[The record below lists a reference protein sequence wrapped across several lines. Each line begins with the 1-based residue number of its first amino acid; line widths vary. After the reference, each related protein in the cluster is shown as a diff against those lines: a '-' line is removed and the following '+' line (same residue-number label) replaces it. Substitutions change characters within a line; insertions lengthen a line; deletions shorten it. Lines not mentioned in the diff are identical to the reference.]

1 MSALTAKIRDTKIS
15 AACEI
20 TLNIIIILIIIIII
34 IVIKTIIIIIIKTII
49 INQCFVSHT
58 GKLYM
63 AAANLFF

>member
-15 AACEI
+15 AVCEI

-34 IVIKTIIIIIIKTII
+34 IIKTIIIIIKTII
-49 INQCFVSHT
+49 INECFVSHT